1 MKKIL
6 LSLVALSI
14 PTGVF
19 ATGENSVDANK
30 ESVNAIEEKSG
41 IFDGF
46 FFGAG
51 LGLNAVK
58 YSSYRLAYKRGSQ
71 VTSDDYIG
79 GIVNYDEQKVN
90 RPMLSFVF
98 GYGKSVY
105 QNVYVGVEGLLDIA
119 QNKTKSVEVNGKEIK
134 DVAHDSDGGYVKY
147 KGFAAQLG
155 VKLGYVFNKANTM
168 IFVRPAA
175 SFFNEME
182 LWNDNRRTFKGPDQ
196 KLEGHPKRVAF
207 SFAVGAETKV
217 NDNLSIRIEAERV
230 CKRSFTGTSF
240 NAHGETDTG
249 WRTKANAYAYNARL
263 LCSYYIH

>member
-1 MKKIL
+1 MKKVL
-6 LSLVALSI
+6 LGLVALSI
-14 PTGVF
+14 PAGVF
-19 ATGENSVDANK
+19 AAEENSNDVSK
-30 ESVNAIEEKSG
+30 ESIRVEEKSG
-41 IFDGF
+41 MFDGF

-58 YSSYRLAYKRGSQ
+58 YNSYRLGLGK
-71 VTSDDYIG
+71 
-79 GIVNYDEQKVN
+79 GIAPIKGVMGNYDDQKVN

-105 QNVYVGVEGLLDIA
+105 QNIYVGVEGLVDIA
-119 QNKTKSVEVNGKEIK
+119 QNKTKSVEINGKEIK
-134 DVAHDSDGGYVKY
+134 EVAHDSDGGYVKY
-147 KGFAAQLG
+147 KGFAVQLG
-155 VKLGYVFNKANTM
+155 IKLGYVFNKANTM

-240 NAHGETDTG
+240 NAHGWDTG
-249 WRTKANAYAYNARL
+249 WRTKANTYAYNARL